1 MQEKLTLNKKEQN
14 RLLVLNRIERKGITV
29 DQAALLLELSPRHV
43 WRLLTAYRKEGA
55 FGLAHGNRGR
65 VPYNRVNEEI
75 RQEVMQLAISKYT
88 GFNQQHFTEKLK
100 EKEGI
105 QLSRSTVR
113 RILLKQ
119 GIRSPQK
126 RRPPKHRRRRECY
139 PQSGM
144 LLQTDGSP
152 HDWLEGR
159 GPKLCLIGAIDDAT
173 GEVPYCLFQEQEDTK
188 GYMLMLKE
196 IVMSRGIPLAIY
208 HDRHSIFEVTQ
219 GKESTI
225 EEQLSGQRP
234 LTQIGR
240 IMKELGINSIPANS
254 PQAKG
259 RIERLWKTFQDR
271 LASELRL
278 AGVRT
283 KDDANR
289 ILQEFLL
296 EYNRKFV
303 VAAREPG
310 SAYRQLPDRF
320 KSDEVFC
327 YKYPRTVGND
337 NVVRFMSCR
346 FQILPDLYRLSY
358 ARCKVEIY
366 AGLNGE
372 LAVYY
377 NKRRLDTC
385 PASQESSRRRI
396 PVTVGQ
402 SAQRIYSK
410 PSPNHP
416 WRRSYKAYFD

>member
-14 RLLVLNRIERKGITV
+14 RLIVLNRVEGKGITV
-29 DQAALLLELSPRHV
+29 DKAALLLELSPRHV
-43 WRLLTAYRKEGA
+43 WRLLSAYRKEGA
-55 FGLAHGNRGR
+55 SGLAHGNRGR
-65 VPYNRVNEEI
+65 VPCNRIDEGI

-88 GFNQQHFTEKLK
+88 GFNQQHFTEKLE

-105 QLSRSTVR
+105 ELSRSTVR
-113 RILLKQ
+113 RILLKH

-126 RRPPKHRRRRECY
+126 RRPPQHRSRRERY

-159 GPKLCLIGAIDDAT
+159 GPSLCLIGAIDDAT
-173 GEVPYCLFQEQEDTK
+173 GEVPYGLFQEQEDTK

-196 IVMSRGIPLAIY
+196 IVMSRGIPLALY
-208 HDRHSIFEVTQ
+208 HDRHSIFELTQ

-225 EEQLSGQRP
+225 EEQLSGQKP

-271 LASELRL
+271 LTSELRL
-278 AGVRT
+278 ASVRT
-283 KDDANR
+283 KDEANR
-289 ILQEFLL
+289 ILREFII

-303 VAAREPG
+303 VVAREPG
-310 SAYRQLPDRF
+310 VAYRQIPHGF

-327 YKYPRTVGND
+327 YKYQRTVGND
-337 NVVRFMSCR
+337 NVVRFVNQR
-346 FQILPDLYRLSY
+346 FQILPDQERASY
-358 ARCKVEIY
+358 ARCKVEVY
-366 AGLNGE
+366 AGLDGN

-377 NKRRLDTC
+377 NKRRLAAC
-385 PASQESSRRRI
+385 LAPLESNRIRI
-396 PVTVGQ
+396 PVAAGKSTP
-402 SAQRIYSK
+402 RIYTK
-410 PSPNHP
+410 PSPDHP
-416 WRRSYKAYFD
+416 WRRSFKAYFD